1 MKTALKEWA
10 AVIRALELGRQI
22 FLLRKGGLAETSLG
36 FELAH
41 PKFVFY
47 PTWEHQ
53 QREQLRPE
61 FQPWFDELRPGD
73 PERLR
78 ITGIAEASEVI
89 EAPADRERWRQARD
103 LHIWSDDYID
113 MRYGYRPELPLRI
126 VLLRA
131 SRLET
136 PVEIPLAGRYGGCRS
151 WVDLDADIPVQSSAP
166 ALDETDFLNAKKR
179 LCNALEIDIERPNH

>member
-1 MKTALKEWA
+1 VKIALKEWA

-41 PKFVFY
+41 PEFVFY

-53 QREQLRPE
+53 QREQLQPE
-61 FQPWFDELRPGD
+61 FQTWFDELKPGD

-78 ITGIAEASEVI
+78 ITAFAEAAEVLD
-89 EAPADRERWRQARD
+89 APADRGRWSQARD

-113 MRYGYRPELPLRI
+113 MRYDYRPELPLRI
-126 VLLRA
+126 VLLRG
-131 SRLET
+131 SRLHT
-136 PVEIPLAGRYGGCRS
+136 PVEIPVTRRYSGCRS
-151 WVDLDADIPVQSSAP
+151 WVELDADIPLHSAAP
-166 ALDETDFLNAKKR
+166 ALSETDFLTAKKR
-179 LCNALEIDIERPNH
+179 LCNALEIDPICAEH